1 MYLLFFL
8 CVCVCVGGGCM
19 ILILFSPH
27 RAIGFKDPCFN
38 TATFRSPFFHHLK
51 KCQKADSEAS
61 DAAAQLNA
69 KDKELQKFCPT
80 DSQPLDTLKP
90 LRNFGQTTGRK
101 F

>member
-1 MYLLFFL
+1 
-8 CVCVCVGGGCM
+8 M

-90 LRNFGQTTGRK
+90 RETISANNRRK